1 MKKCI
6 LKFTQ
11 IKFNYASK
19 NIIIITVI
27 CVSCAMRSACVP
39 PASSQ
44 AFVEYSDF
52 VLCVYVKKIHYYI
65 AR

>member
-52 VLCVYVKKIHYYI
+52 VFTFSITEI
-65 AR
+65 P